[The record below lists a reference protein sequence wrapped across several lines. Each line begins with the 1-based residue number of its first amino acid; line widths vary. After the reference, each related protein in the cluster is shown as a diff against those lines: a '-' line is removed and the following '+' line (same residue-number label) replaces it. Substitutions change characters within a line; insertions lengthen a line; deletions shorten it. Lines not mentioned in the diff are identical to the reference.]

1 MYLDINT
8 PDSFCKAPVL
18 RTSKPCVSDIWVV
31 SKSWVSDIWVMSK
44 SWVSDIWV
52 TASSGLS
59 FLMTSVEESNPPH
72 EMLPFSNANIICKF
86 KIWTHLGDIW
96 SRVSGVIW

>member
-18 RTSKPCVSDIWVV
+18 RTSKPCVSDIWV
-31 SKSWVSDIWVMSK
+31 MSK

-52 TASSGLS
+52 TVSSDLS
-59 FLMTSVEESNPPH
+59 LLMTSVEESNPPH
-72 EMLPFSNANIICKF
+72 EMLPFPNANIICKF
-86 KIWTHLGDIW
+86 KIWTQLGDIW
-96 SRVSGVIW
+96 RRVSGVIW